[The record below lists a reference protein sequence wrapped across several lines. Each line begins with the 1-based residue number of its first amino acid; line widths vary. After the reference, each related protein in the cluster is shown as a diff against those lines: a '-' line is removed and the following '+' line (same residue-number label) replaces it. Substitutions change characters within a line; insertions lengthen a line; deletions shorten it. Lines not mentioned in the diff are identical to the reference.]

1 MLVDG
6 CNAIRVLLV
15 SDLPI
20 VAWGLER
27 LIESQQ
33 PRMSLA
39 GTAPSHEEALQRL
52 GTTPIDVIL
61 VDIDGQNVMA
71 GITVLS
77 AVSQA
82 KVIGLTLS
90 TEEEFRDSAVLAG
103 ASGIVRKFEPVTV
116 LIKAI
121 EKVAAGELWLDRATT
136 NRVFLELARRKAEE
150 KSNPVKQRIASLTR
164 QERRVAAAIAHDAS
178 AIGRDLAQRLNISES
193 TLRNHLTSIYA
204 KLDLGN
210 RLELY
215 AFATRHGITA
225 DQA

>member
-1 MLVDG
+1 MQADG
-6 CNAIRVLLV
+6 FKAIDVLLV

-20 VAWGLER
+20 VAWGLEK

-39 GTAPSHEEALQRL
+39 GTAPSHEEALKNL
-52 GTTPIDVIL
+52 GNVHADVIV
-61 VDIDGQNVMA
+61 VDLDGHNVIA
-71 GITVLS
+71 GITALT

-90 TEEEFRDSAVLAG
+90 GDDGFRDSAVLAG
-103 ASGIVRKFEPVTV
+103 ARGIVRKFEPVMV

-121 EKVAAGELWLDRATT
+121 EKVHAGELWIDRAST
-136 NRVFLELARRKAEE
+136 NRVFLELARLKAEE
-150 KSNPVKQRIASLTR
+150 KSNPVRQKIASLTR
-164 QERRVAAAIAHDAS
+164 QERRVAATIAQDAS
-178 AIGRDLAQRLNISES
+178 AIGRDLAERLHISES

-204 KLDLGN
+204 KLDIGN

-225 DQA
+225 D

>member
-1 MLVDG
+1 MQVDG
-6 CNAIRVLLV
+6 CNAIQVLLV

-20 VAWGLER
+20 VSWGLER

-33 PRMSLA
+33 PRMTLA
-39 GTAPSHEEALQRL
+39 GTAASHEEALQRL
-52 GTTPIDVIL
+52 GTTPVDVVL
-61 VDIDGQNVMA
+61 VDLDGHNVIA
-71 GITVLS
+71 GITALS

-90 TEEEFRDSAVLAG
+90 NDDEFRDSAVLAG
-103 ASGIVRKFEPVTV
+103 ASGIVRKFESVTV

-121 EKVAAGELWLDRATT
+121 EKVSAGELWLDRSTT
-136 NRVFLELARRKAEE
+136 NRVFIEMARRKAEE
-150 KSNPVKQRIASLTR
+150 KANPARQRIASLTR
-164 QERRVAAAIAHDAS
+164 QERRVAAAIAQDAS
-178 AIGRDLAQRLNISES
+178 AIGRDLAERLHISES

-215 AFATRHGITA
+215 AFATRHGIA
-225 DQA
+225 AE